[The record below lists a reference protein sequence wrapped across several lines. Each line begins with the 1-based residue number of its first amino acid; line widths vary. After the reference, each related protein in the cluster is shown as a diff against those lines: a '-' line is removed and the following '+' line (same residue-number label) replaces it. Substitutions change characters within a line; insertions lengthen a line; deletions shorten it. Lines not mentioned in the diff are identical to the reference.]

1 MGLGAWIGTVLV
13 GAFIAGEFVA
23 SQDDAPRIGRVRLEA
38 LAMEYIEAAV
48 RDGNL
53 SDEEASERTRA
64 WAGRLEAALERVA
77 EERGVVL
84 LPAQAVAAGAPDYT
98 DEVRRRLRNAAPEDG
113 P

>member
-13 GAFIAGEFVA
+13 GVFIAGAFVA
-23 SQDDAPRIGRVRLEA
+23 SQDEAPRIGRVRLEA
-38 LAMEYIEAAV
+38 LAMEHIEAAV
-48 RDGNL
+48 RDGDL
-53 SDEEASERTRA
+53 SEEEASERTRA
-64 WAGRLEAALERVA
+64 WAERLEAVLERVA